1 MNETYFLGSNG
12 NDTISGLGDND
23 HFVWP
28 DFGASGPA
36 GFIQTI
42 TDFGF
47 KKGSGSLQGSEEADT
62 LDLSQLLNGYTQATE
77 ATFVRAT
84 KSTNNK
90 LQIQI
95 DHDGGTVF
103 TPTATLV
110 FDNVTVDTTD
120 RLLVN
125 SLFIAH
131 NNGNLTL
138 SNLIDHL
145 RIEGQLFLL

>member
-1 MNETYFLGSNG
+1 MR
-12 NDTISGLGDND
+12 
-23 HFVWP
+23 
-28 DFGASGPA
+28 ASVRP
-36 GFIQTI
+36 
-42 TDFGF
+42 
-47 KKGSGSLQGSEEADT
+47 
-62 LDLSQLLNGYTQATE
+62 LSQALKSALGKLA
-77 ATFVRAT
+77 
-84 KSTNNK
+84 KSTDNK